1 MVSVKVKDLK
11 SYWGKAP
18 LRPRPV
24 TDVGTEPIL
33 LSSDGFIIDGHKR
46 VVNALNNSVEKLDA
60 FKLNITFLES
70 EPLRLLN
77 HNIKKDKHWD
87 LLKLYRKAF
96 ALLEKM

>member
-1 MVSVKVKDLK
+1 MVRVKVKDLK

-18 LRPRPV
+18 LRIRPV
-24 TDVGTEPIL
+24 THVGTEPIL

-46 VVNALNNSVEKLDA
+46 VVNALTNGVERIDA

-77 HNIKKDKHWD
+77 HNIKKEKNWE

-96 ALLEKM
+96 ALLGRI